1 MRLET
6 AASGRGI
13 SMQHICEGPINAKQS
28 TQVLEQHCQPDK
40 VFFTDVVAYFSKNM
54 QNNNR
59 ISQQQ
64 IFIELFKVAEIWLLN
79 AKTLE
84 VWYSGPS
91 L

>member
-28 TQVLEQHCQPDK
+28 TQVLEQRCQPDK

-64 IFIELFKVAEIWLLN
+64 ICIELFKVAEIWLLN

>member
-28 TQVLEQHCQPDK
+28 TQVLEQP
-40 VFFTDVVAYFSKNM
+40 DVVAYFSKNM